1 MSIRACLF
9 DLDDTLI
16 DRESA
21 YTNVYKDYYYQEE
34 VIRNSLDLNEAIDY
48 FWKIDIPS
56 FSYHLIRFL
65 MTIDIFIDNT
75 NYLEPSISSLDYATF
90 RFNNEW
96 KVLNPKLNIW
106 FNSFKKKDFMKMT
119 LPKKNK

>member
-34 VIRNSLDLNEAIDY
+34 VIRNSWI
-48 FWKIDIPS
+48 
-56 FSYHLIRFL
+56 
-65 MTIDIFIDNT
+65 
-75 NYLEPSISSLDYATF
+75 
-90 RFNNEW
+90 
-96 KVLNPKLNIW
+96 
-106 FNSFKKKDFMKMT
+106 
-119 LPKKNK
+119 